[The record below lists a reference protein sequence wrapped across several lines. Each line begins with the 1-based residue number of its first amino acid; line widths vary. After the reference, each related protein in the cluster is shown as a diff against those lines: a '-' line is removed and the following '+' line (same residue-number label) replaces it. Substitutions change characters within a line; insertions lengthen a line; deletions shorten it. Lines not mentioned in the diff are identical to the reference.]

1 MSSAKG
7 AYQMIDSTFAG
18 QFRKQYPDRARG
30 MSDQDIIALKRS
42 PEGAALSE
50 AMGPK
55 LIESNARIIER
66 GGFEP
71 DAGNVYLAHFLG
83 PDTAVKVLR
92 ADPNAPIAN
101 YVTEGAIM
109 ANPPLQ
115 KNPTVGGVIDWA
127 RGSMAKQAARLSRA
141 SGGLA
146 GRNGYA
152 EGGSE
157 EDTDMAFRRSL
168 EEDAAKAREDAAK
181 VEQATPTGVAP
192 PQAAAPAPAQ
202 AAPEDNNFFRG
213 IAKGKATSIIPLL
226 AGIGAMGTAR
236 TVNPFVAAA
245 AGLGAGAQAAQA
257 QRGFDVEKR
266 KTAATEMQARA
277 TEMQAKNGALEA
289 KAAWQNAQTGNFNA
303 RTTWL
308 KDAQPLAITLRS
320 LGNPDLQLEALINQM
335 RSSVGEANKQGL
347 NYNLN
352 SPPLAGAAAPGLTVP
367 TTPGPAAPVKPATPA
382 PPAASGPAAPVTPT
396 APGPVAPKTEAG
408 GTGDLPVYEPKSFP
422 VPDMKDPVAL
432 RKAGYGVISFNQALG
447 QSYLD
452 RADAIDPPGATGRP
466 KEIAAV
472 AEANFGAEQ
481 IGRLVGGLSA
491 LDEALVSLN
500 NFDATLSGMKNR
512 EAWQGPF
519 AQSMVPI
526 LNFGNNVS
534 AILQGPDKPPLFDT
548 SGPAAIESATTD
560 ANRMVTQLTNAFSGT
575 AGAEVM
581 SNFAS
586 SNPTALNSPEGTRKM
601 IATIRQANRA
611 AHKQAEFARSFS
623 GSPYDLK
630 LEFAKRYPATYWVK
644 RGTLDYQMSDPK
656 NKALADMIR
665 QQPDMNFKMP
675 GRNETAREYYD
686 KHLKSI
692 GGSQTVLDV
701 LSSR

>member
-1 MSSAKG
+1 MVPLELF
-7 AYQMIDSTFAG
+7 DT
-18 QFRKQYPDRARG
+18 
-30 MSDQDIIALKRS
+30 SDMPA
-42 PEGAALSE
+42 E
-50 AMGPK
+50 
-55 LIESNARIIER
+55 
-66 GGFEP
+66 EP
-71 DAGNVYLAHFLG
+71 A
-83 PDTAVKVLR
+83 
-92 ADPNAPIAN
+92 
-101 YVTEGAIM
+101 
-109 ANPPLQ
+109 
-115 KNPTVGGVIDWA
+115 
-127 RGSMAKQAARLSRA
+127 
-141 SGGLA
+141 
-146 GRNGYA
+146 
-152 EGGSE
+152 
-157 EDTDMAFRRSL
+157 
-168 EEDAAKAREDAAK
+168 
-181 VEQATPTGVAP
+181 PTGVAP
-192 PQAAAPAPAQ
+192 PPAAEPVTPAAPATPAPAQ

-213 IAKGKATSIIPLL
+213 IAKGKASSIIPLL
-226 AGIGAMGTAR
+226 TGIAAMGTAR
-236 TVNPFVAAA
+236 TVSPGVALA

-277 TEMQAKNGALEA
+277 TELQAKNGALQA
-289 KAAWQNAQTGNFNA
+289 KAAWQTAQTGNFNA

-352 SPPLAGAAAPGLTVP
+352 PPPLAGAAAPGLTVP
-367 TTPGPAAPVKPATPA
+367 TAPGPVAPVKPATPA
-382 PPAASGPAAPVTPT
+382 ASGPTAPVAPT
-396 APGPVAPKTEAG
+396 APGPAAPKTGAAG
-408 GTGDLPVYEPKSFP
+408 AGDLPAYEPKSFP

-432 RKAGYGVISFNQALG
+432 RKAGYGVISFNPALG

-452 RADAIDPPGATGRP
+452 RADALDPPGAVGKP
-466 KEIAAV
+466 KEIAAE
-472 AEANFGAEQ
+472 AEAVFGADQ
-481 IGRLVGGLSA
+481 VKNLVKGLPS
-491 LDEALVSLN
+491 LDAALVSLN
-500 NFDATLSGMKNR
+500 NFDRTLSGMKNR

-519 AQSMVPI
+519 AQSVVPI

-534 AILQGPDKPPLFDT
+534 AALGKGPIFDT
-548 SGPAAIESATTD
+548 SGPAAIESATKD
-560 ANRMVTQLTNAFSGT
+560 ANRIVTELTNAFNGT

-586 SNPTALNSPEGTRKM
+586 SNPSPLNSPEGTRKM

-623 GSPYDLK
+623 GSPYDLA
-630 LEFAKRYPATYWVK
+630 LEFNKKYPPQYWVK

-686 KHLKSI
+686 KHLKNI
-692 GGSQTVLDV
+692 GGSQAVLDV
-701 LSSR
+701 LSNR